1 MFEINDVV
9 IIRKI
14 GNKSS
19 YEPVLNKKGIVV
31 DFVNSYDA
39 LTMTTRRKYY
49 VDVSGYKNEYQAQG
63 YYVFEDETYL
73 ERAYQDA
80 RVSVPDELDAIA
92 YALKREEFCIKKEN
106 KIMEILELYY
116 DIKKGEIDDKYKKD
130 FERLRNSIPEIK
142 RVKEFFETMR
152 DVKGLRLAFEYEW
165 DKHPQYMEQLNK
177 LNEKYDKKLTDL
189 RLERDEI
196 STMLSACE
204 TYEQKQNIL
213 RAYGVIDEQGKLR
226 K

>member
-9 IIRKI
+9 IIKKI

-19 YEPVLNKKGIVV
+19 YEPILNKKGVVV

-39 LTMTTRRKYY
+39 YTMTTRRKYY
-49 VDVSGYKNEYQAQG
+49 VDVNGHKNEYQPQG
-63 YYVFEDETYL
+63 YYVFEDETCL
-73 ERAYQDA
+73 ERVYQNA
-80 RVSVPDELDAIA
+80 RVCVPDKLNAIA
-92 YALKREEFCIKKEN
+92 YGVKREEFCIKKEN
-106 KIMEILELYY
+106 ETMEILELYY

-177 LNEKYDKKLTDL
+177 LNEKYDKKLA
-189 RLERDEI
+189 EI
-196 STMLSACE
+196 DAEFIEIRAMLSECE

-213 RAYGVIDEQGKLR
+213 KAYGVIDEHGKLR

>member
-9 IIRKI
+9 IIKKI

-19 YEPVLNKKGIVV
+19 YEPILNKKGVVV

-39 LTMTTRRKYY
+39 YTMKTRRKYY
-49 VDVSGYKNEYQAQG
+49 VYVGGYQNQYHSQG
-63 YYVFEDETYL
+63 YYVFEDENWL
-73 ERAYQDA
+73 ERVCQDA
-80 RVSVPDELDAIA
+80 RVCVPDELDAIT
-92 YALKREEFCIKKEN
+92 YAVKREEFCIKKEN
-106 KIMEILELYY
+106 KTMEILELYY
-116 DIKKGEIDDKYKKD
+116 DIKKGELDDKYRKD

-177 LNEKYDKKLTDL
+177 LTEKYDKKQADL
-189 RLERDEI
+189 RLERNEI
-196 STMLSACE
+196 GTMLSACE

-213 RAYGVIDEQGKLR
+213 KAYGVIDEHGKLR